1 MLIFDLMGFVYGY
14 NVLYFRSISKN
25 GEDIKFQILASAEI
39 PILCIPEKIE
49 NNGGQMSVISEKLDP
64 GGGVSFQVSAMRD
77 GNSEVTDREED
88 AAEETDHEDVL
99 NKVLVTNSWSSDSCL
114 NKILSTPR

>member
-1 MLIFDLMGFVYGY
+1 
-14 NVLYFRSISKN
+14 
-25 GEDIKFQILASAEI
+25 
-39 PILCIPEKIE
+39 
-49 NNGGQMSVISEKLDP
+49 
-64 GGGVSFQVSAMRD
+64 MRD